1 MARSTSLIDQIIAQ
15 DSVFDSPEP
24 SGDTK
29 VFTMPESLGVPLG
42 KPEELPA
49 AAPTPTKKPATPAP
63 KAQAPEGDSKN
74 IQELVVKAAN
84 KHGVDPARLLALAY
98 HETGGTL
105 DPTLVN
111 KKSGAKGLFQALPAW
126 AKDYGVTGKEFD
138 PEAVADAAARS
149 LKGSSGVKNH
159 YVAYLIH
166 NQGRKGAEQILRA
179 AAGEAP
185 LPSARRA
192 TMLAQPGF
200 KDRRDAVSDEELAKA
215 FIAQQ
220 KKHFMK
226 HYNRATKVVGEKA
239 RDSQII
245 SRGSGGLDW
254 DGLANKAVS
263 EIAGTAAN
271 TALAMTSGPSM
282 DRTQW
287 GGKK

>member
-24 SGDTK
+24 SGATP
-29 VFTMPESLGVPLG
+29 VHSMPESLGVPLG

-49 AAPTPTKKPATPAP
+49 AQPDKKPDAPAPVKAPTP
-63 KAQAPEGDSKN
+63 EGGAKN
-74 IQELVVKAAN
+74 IQEIVLNAAK
-84 KHGVDPARLLALAY
+84 KHGVDPTRLLALAY

-226 HYNRATKVVGEKA
+226 HYNRATKVAGEKA
-239 RDSQII
+239 RDSQIV

-254 DGLANKAVS
+254 DSLIQSATAG
-263 EIAGTAAN
+263 IAGQAAN